1 MVKSDKG
8 LIMLTLKIQNP
19 EIETIFLEGFNS
31 NKEMFFDFVKE
42 NYYKMILLNSLE
54 KSIKQAQLQDSQELD
69 EISLDDLIADVKN
82 STNS

>member
-1 MVKSDKG
+1 
-8 LIMLTLKIQNP
+8 MLTLKIQNP

-42 NYYKMILLNSLE
+42 NYNKMVLLNSLE
-54 KSIKQAQLQDSQELD
+54 KSIHQAKLQDTQELD

>member
-1 MVKSDKG
+1 MVKLYEG
-8 LIMLTLKIQNP
+8 VTMLTLKIQNP

-42 NYYKMILLNSLE
+42 NYNKMILLNSLE
-54 KSIKQAQLQDSQELD
+54 RSIKQAKLQDSQELD

-82 STNS
+82 SSDS

>member
-1 MVKSDKG
+1 V
-8 LIMLTLKIQNP
+8 LILKIQNP

-42 NYYKMILLNSLE
+42 NYNKMILLNSLE
-54 KSIKQAQLQDSQELD
+54 KSINQAKLQNSQELD
-69 EISLDDLIADVKN
+69 EISFDELIADVKN